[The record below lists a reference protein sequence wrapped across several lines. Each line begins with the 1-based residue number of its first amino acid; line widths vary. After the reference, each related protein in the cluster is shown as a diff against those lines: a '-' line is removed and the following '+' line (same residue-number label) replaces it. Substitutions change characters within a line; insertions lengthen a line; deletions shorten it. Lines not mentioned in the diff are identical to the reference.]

1 MAALRRK
8 NGFAETAAIRHNR
21 CSMQKMS
28 KVILGLAERVLAQPP
43 EKTSSESA
51 AAALLAH
58 IAWNRAVDP
67 LGGDQIGYYRKVL
80 RALER
85 ENPKCRRELK
95 SMDCEALIQE
105 LMNLK
110 LALYPANDR
119 IIRLCGITERKTVRV
134 EWHHRGI
141 KGVN

>member
-1 MAALRRK
+1 
-8 NGFAETAAIRHNR
+8 
-21 CSMQKMS
+21 MQKMS
-28 KVILGLAERVLAQPP
+28 KVILGLAERVLAQPT
-43 EKTSSESA
+43 EKTSSEGA
-51 AAALLAH
+51 AAALLLAH
-58 IAWNRAVDP
+58 VAWNRAVDP

-110 LALYPANDR
+110 LAFYPADDR

-134 EWHHRGI
+134 EWHHRGVE
-141 KGVN
+141 GVN

>member
-1 MAALRRK
+1 MAALRFK

-43 EKTSSESA
+43 EKTSSEGA
-51 AAALLAH
+51 AAALLLAH
-58 IAWNRAVDP
+58 VAWNRAVDP

-80 RALER
+80 CALEL

-110 LALYPANDR
+110 LALYPADDR
-119 IIRLCGITERKTVRV
+119 IIRLCAITERKTVRV
-134 EWHHRGI
+134 EWQ
-141 KGVN
+141 